1 MATNIILLHPRQA
14 WLLDGTE
21 IRLCPLELTEDKI
34 LYCSRDARFF
44 SHRWL
49 RNPVTGIYEWTF
61 NEIQP
66 DYRPNAPSRN
76 SGGWANYKIM
86 RQCGS
91 EYCHTLVLSTWDK
104 PRPSPDHECDHL
116 DGDTLNNH
124 LDNLEWVTSV
134 ENRHRR
140 WTAFVLCDKHIDPL
154 EHGIPGLKK
163 WFAIFHAL
171 RMDRSFKQI
180 GLSFSR
186 DDLLSLFSS
195 FRHDPT
201 FDQMEYEMTHHM
213 EI

>member
-14 WLLDGTE
+14 WLPDGTE

-44 SHRWL
+44 SQRWL
-49 RNPVTGIYEWTF
+49 RNPVTGSYEWTF

-124 LDNLEWVTSV
+124 LDNLEWVTSA
-134 ENRHRR
+134 ENRRR
-140 WTAFVLCDKHIDPL
+140 ARYLRVMRKCGFDPR
-154 EHGIPGLKK
+154 I
-163 WFAIFHAL
+163 
-171 RMDRSFKQI
+171 
-180 GLSFSR
+180 
-186 DDLLSLFSS
+186 FSS
-195 FRHDPT
+195 KDFHYWFSMPFDEFKT
-201 FDQMEYEMTHHM
+201 FFNHYKND
-213 EI
+213 